1 MIIRFACRMVAVR
14 DEAEEEARR
23 GYLALRAVGGLVV
36 ELVER
41 TVVKP
46 MMGHYRRKNEKFT
59 KEKER
64 EKGGAL
70 TT

>member
-1 MIIRFACRMVAVR
+1 LSA
-14 DEAEEEARR
+14 
-23 GYLALRAVGGLVV
+23 GGGLVV

>member
-1 MIIRFACRMVAVR
+1 MIIRFACRMVAMR

-23 GYLALRAVGGLVV
+23 GYLARGAVGGLVV

-41 TVVKP
+41 MVVKP
-46 MMGHYRRKNEKFT
+46 MMGRCRRKNEKFT
-59 KEKER
+59 KGEKRER
-64 EKGGAL
+64 GGAL